1 MKALGTLLVVLMLLA
16 GAALVSYAQWT
27 RVIADGD
34 AALAGDQLEQALA
47 AYEQAETRFERTPA
61 ARQLFAREYNRL
73 AANRLWALYRL
84 GRYDDTIA
92 AAERA
97 PLEAGP
103 HFWAGSAFFQKA
115 RVEEKAETRLGWL
128 ARSEDEF
135 RKAVEMAPDD
145 WDTKYNYELIA
156 RLAAALRKNPKAPPA
171 QMMQLLRPPTSGAR
185 APRRVG

>member
-1 MKALGTLLVVLMLLA
+1 MKAFGTLLVVLMLLA
-16 GAALVSYAQWT
+16 GVGLVSYARWT
-27 RVIADGD
+27 RVITEADT
-34 AALAGDQLEQALA
+34 ALANDQLEQAVA
-47 AYEQAETRFERTPA
+47 AYDQAEAQFERTPA
-61 ARQLFAREYNRL
+61 ARQLFAREYHRL

-84 GRYDDTIA
+84 GRYDETID

-135 RKAVEMAPDD
+135 RKAVEASPDD
-145 WDTKYNYELIA
+145 WDTKFNYELIA
-156 RLAAALRKNPKAPPA
+156 RLAAALRKNPKAPPP
-171 QMMQLLRPPTSGAR
+171 QMMQLLRPPTTGAR